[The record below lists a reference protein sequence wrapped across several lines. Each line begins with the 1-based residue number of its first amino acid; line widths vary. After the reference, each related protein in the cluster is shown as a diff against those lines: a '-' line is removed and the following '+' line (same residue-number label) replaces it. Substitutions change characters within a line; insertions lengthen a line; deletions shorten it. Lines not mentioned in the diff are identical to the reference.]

1 MYTLSEQEIEKLCKP
16 FVVLFIFSFLI
27 INWTDVSWIFNY
39 RVVSSFATEIF
50 QTADAEDNNVDT
62 RAEEIVVVEDKDSFA
77 DLTQANNDAAT
88 AEDNKTPERKT
99 AETNN
104 QASNPQY
111 TERRDSI
118 KIPKIGIS
126 APLIFVSNA
135 NNQYLHDKLDSGV
148 IHYPGSAKPGE
159 IGETIVLGHSAPPNW
174 PKIKYDWVFSRLN
187 ELNPGDTIILYYNN
201 QKYVYSVT
209 RKVFLNKGQ
218 EMPKNDLTNN
228 NNTLISI
235 SCWPPG
241 KDYKRIAVESVLI
254 D

>member
-1 MYTLSEQEIEKLCKP
+1 MYSEQEIIKLCKP
-16 FVVLFIFSFLI
+16 FAVLFIFSFLI
-27 INWTDVSWIFNY
+27 MNWADVSWIFNY
-39 RVVSSFATEIF
+39 RVVSNFAAEMF
-50 QTADAEDNNVDT
+50 QTAGAKDGNG
-62 RAEEIVVVEDKDSFA
+62 AEEAVAREVAIVEDEDSFA
-77 DLTQANNDAAT
+77 DLAMANEAK
-88 AEDNKTPERKT
+88 EDKPSENKIVKPKSEPAK
-99 AETNN
+99 
-104 QASNPQY
+104 QQY
-111 TERRDSI
+111 IEKRNSI

-126 APLIFVSNA
+126 APLIFVSNS

-148 IHYPGSAKPGE
+148 VHYPGSVKPGE
-159 IGETIVLGHSAPPNW
+159 NGETIVLGHSAPPNW

-187 ELNPGDTIILYYNN
+187 ELNPGDQIILYYNN

>member
-1 MYTLSEQEIEKLCKP
+1 MFTEQEIEKLCKP
-16 FVVLFIFSFLI
+16 FAVLFIFSFLI
-27 INWTDVSWIFNY
+27 INWMDISWIFNY
-39 RVVSSFATEIF
+39 RAVSGFASEMF
-50 QTADAEDNNVDT
+50 QTAGAKDGNDIEEAI
-62 RAEEIVVVEDKDSFA
+62 AEEIVAAEDKDSFA
-77 DLTQANNDAAT
+77 DLARTNEVKEDKPNESKTVKPKSETT
-88 AEDNKTPERKT
+88 A
-99 AETNN
+99 
-104 QASNPQY
+104 PQY
-111 TERRDSI
+111 TEKRDSI

-126 APLIFVSNA
+126 APLIFVSNS

-148 IHYPGSAKPGE
+148 IHYPGSSKPGE
-159 IGETIVLGHSAPPNW
+159 QGQTIVLGHSAPPNW

-187 ELNPGDTIILYYNN
+187 ELSKGDRIILYYDN

-218 EMPKNDLTNN
+218 EVPKSDLTNN

-241 KDYKRIAVESVLI
+241 KDYKRIAVESILI

>member
-1 MYTLSEQEIEKLCKP
+1 MNTFSEQEIEKLCKP
-16 FVVLFIFSFLI
+16 FVILFAFSFLI

-39 RVVSSFATEIF
+39 RVVSGFALEMF
-50 QTADAEDNNVDT
+50 QTAGAKDGNGVEGVAT
-62 RAEEIVVVEDKDSFA
+62 EEVAVAEDKDSFT
-77 DLTQANNDAAT
+77 DLARTNDAK
-88 AEDNKTPERKT
+88 ENKSSENKIVEPKSEPAK
-99 AETNN
+99 
-104 QASNPQY
+104 PQY
-111 TERRDSI
+111 TERRNSI

-126 APLIFVSNA
+126 APLIFVSNS

-148 IHYPGSAKPGE
+148 VHYPGSAKPGE
-159 IGETIVLGHSAPPNW
+159 NGETIVLGHSAPPNW

-187 ELNPGDTIILYYNN
+187 ELSKGDQIILYYNN

-241 KDYKRIAVESVLI
+241 KDYKRIAVESILV

>member
-1 MYTLSEQEIEKLCKP
+1 MYSEQEIIKLCKP
-16 FVVLFIFSFLI
+16 FAVLFIFSFLI
-27 INWTDVSWIFNY
+27 MNWADVSWIFNY
-39 RVVSSFATEIF
+39 RVVSNFATEIF
-50 QTADAEDNNVDT
+50 QTAGAKDGNG
-62 RAEEIVVVEDKDSFA
+62 AEEAVAREVAIVEDEDSFA
-77 DLTQANNDAAT
+77 DLAMTNEAK
-88 AEDNKTPERKT
+88 EDKPSENKIVKPKSEPAK
-99 AETNN
+99 
-104 QASNPQY
+104 QQY
-111 TERRDSI
+111 IEKRNSI

-126 APLIFVSNA
+126 APLIFVSNS

-148 IHYPGSAKPGE
+148 VHYPGSVKPGE
-159 IGETIVLGHSAPPNW
+159 NGETIVLGHSAPPNW

-187 ELNPGDTIILYYNN
+187 ELNPGDQIILYYNN

-254 D
+254 R